1 MAILIAT
8 FLASCATQS
17 PSQDEEVRQGAHLF
31 RQSCATCHG
40 ASATGNGPVAPLL
53 TVKVPDLTRIAQRRG
68 GQYPELEVF
77 RIIDGQSQLAAHG
90 PRHMPIWGYE
100 FFGPGAD
107 DEAAHGRA
115 TLKIDRLVSY
125 LRSTQQPR

>member
-1 MAILIAT
+1 MAILITA

-17 PSQDEEVRQGAHLF
+17 PSQDEEARQGAHLF

-40 ASATGNGPVAPLL
+40 ADATGNGPVAPLL
-53 TVKVPDLTRIAQRRG
+53 TVKVPDLTRIAQRRD

-90 PRHMPIWGYE
+90 PRHMPVWGYE
-100 FFGPGAD
+100 FFGPEAD

-125 LRSTQQPR
+125 LRSIQQPR